1 MHTMDDLDK
10 VPWRIDSEGS
20 LIPSSFCDHTY
31 LEDAFCSDQA
41 FFLKTIGGLNMAET
55 RFRLEERPY
64 AKVSDSELLDTA
76 RDLTMEWFARPIE
89 SLSPEQKIRL
99 ATYLGHTRKTTVKQL
114 SRVLCIPPERLGAVM
129 RKR

>member
-1 MHTMDDLDK
+1 
-10 VPWRIDSEGS
+10 
-20 LIPSSFCDHTY
+20 
-31 LEDAFCSDQA
+31 
-41 FFLKTIGGLNMAET
+41 MAET

-89 SLSPEQKIRL
+89 SLNPEQRIRL